1 MAQFII
7 NCSDRISRP
16 TAHLDKEV
24 RIRRVDLNDLDL
36 RHQTI
41 DELGVAFEL
50 ACRDEQGR
58 FVSGFRRNLSRA
70 RVHSPGSSLVKI
82 VPARSCSM

>member
-24 RIRRVDLNDLDL
+24 RIRRVDLHDLDL
-36 RHQTI
+36 RHQAI
-41 DELGVAFEL
+41 DEVGVPFEL
-50 ACRDEQGR
+50 ARR
-58 FVSGFRRNLSRA
+58 FSRED
-70 RVHSPGSSLVKI
+70 RPGPQLLDVVRLRPTRASDG
-82 VPARSCSM
+82 